1 VEAPETSSASLD
13 DVFDEDGE
21 KMDASCE
28 GYDHPEDN
36 DWAENFMSAQGNR
49 HYHVAMDNHDA
60 DYNDLSVFCF

>member
-1 VEAPETSSASLD
+1 MEATETSSGALD
-13 DVFDEDGE
+13 DVVDEDGE

-28 GYDHPEDN
+28 GYDHPKDN
-36 DWAENFMSAQGNR
+36 DWAEDFMSAQGNR